1 MALATSSSGCAHPP
15 AAPCKPSPSN
25 IYRDRVGKTVE
36 MTGVHHTILKCPERG
51 PDIYVTEQVQTIYP
65 ASYQDQIS
73 IFDFSMRPSADGGSA
88 FPRPDCSLQPQSRC
102 PHGTN
107 PGRTH
112 RFYTGRAVVP
122 FGTVSACISYWIVSP
137 RQFWKGGHTRNQS
150 ILLGF
155 ALCHVPT
162 CQHDCF

>member
-1 MALATSSSGCAHPP
+1 
-15 AAPCKPSPSN
+15 
-25 IYRDRVGKTVE
+25 

-88 FPRPDCSLQPQSRC
+88 FPRPDCPLQPQSRC

-122 FGTVSACISYWIVSP
+122 FGTVSACIVLDRFPASILEGRTHTQLIHSAGFRPMYLPASMIVSEP
-137 RQFWKGGHTRNQS
+137 
-150 ILLGF
+150 
-155 ALCHVPT
+155 
-162 CQHDCF
+162 